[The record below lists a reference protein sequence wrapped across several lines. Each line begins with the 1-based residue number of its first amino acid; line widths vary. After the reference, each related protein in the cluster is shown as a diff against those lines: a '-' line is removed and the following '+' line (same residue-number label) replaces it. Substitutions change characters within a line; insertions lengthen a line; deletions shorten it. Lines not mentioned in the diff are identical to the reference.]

1 MCKEFNFNNCHMKR
15 LILLCLI
22 VFIFSCSKDDEN
34 SNETIITE
42 IYPVNKKVRIGD
54 TIILK
59 GRNLDKID
67 GCKFN
72 TRSPLTYSFPYYTS
86 NTEIRF
92 VVPKLYDEKIKL
104 NFSPVSSNIQ
114 EISFDLIGLFEFPS
128 NEFSKVE
135 MIDENLMYCI
145 SNDYYKLYKS
155 TDGGY
160 SKVFKYNF
168 NESINDINFINENQG
183 WIVTRKKLFY
193 TNDGGNSFNE
203 IFSLENSNP
212 FQDFT
217 AIHFNSQNEGYLL
230 TAEGQIYET
239 TDNLNFVL
247 VYDDYPFDG
256 GSWFTKLKVKNNTVI
271 AYREFTNELEIIKKQ
286 NNFYSHSAINVPTI
300 RDIHLIDDNVFYL
313 IGLNNL
319 LQEKLFFS
327 NDMIT
332 WEEVDANIV
341 LSKVYFFNKD
351 VGLGIS
357 TSESAPGPNYYYRVY
372 ETFNGGQTWIKQHES
387 IDYFELCI
395 DIDFNGKSG
404 IIIGSQGVNRKHIF
418 E

>member
-145 SNDYYKLYKS
+145 SNDYYKIYKS

-212 FQDFT
+212 FQNFT

-256 GSWFTKLKVKNNTVI
+256 GSSFTKLKVKNNTVI

-286 NNFYSHSAINVPTI
+286 NNFYSHSSLNVPTI
-300 RDIHLIDDNVFYL
+300 RDIYLIDDNVFYL

-319 LQEKLFFS
+319 FQEKLFFS

-332 WEEVDANIV
+332 WEEADVNIE
-341 LSKVYFFNKD
+341 LSNVYFFNKV

-357 TSESAPGPNYYYRVY
+357 TSESVQGNYYYRVY

-387 IDYFELCI
+387 IDYFEFCI

-404 IIIGSQGVNRKHIF
+404 IIIGSQGVNRKHVF